1 MLWVGPECN
10 HNCFYKRVAEGKE
23 IQTKEGTMRG
33 WQRQKMWPQA
43 KGCWQP
49 PEAGRGKIQLW
60 SLWKESDLTSTL
72 ILAG

>member
-33 WQRQKMWPQA
+33 WWQRQEDVATSQGLLA
-43 KGCWQP
+43 ATRSRERQDSAL
-49 PEAGRGKIQLW
+49 E
-60 SLWKESDLTSTL
+60 SLE
-72 ILAG
+72 GV